1 MLSIV
6 VLNERKDLDDVHSE
20 NSKEAF
26 DSIKSLKDIERGI
39 LELLENPVSELLGDD
54 RLIEALQE
62 SKNTAEY
69 VASKLKNIAQ
79 TN

>member
-6 VLNERKDLDDVHSE
+6 VLNERRDLEDIHSD

-26 DSIKSLKDIERGI
+26 DSIKSLKEIESDILKL
-39 LELLENPVSELLGDD
+39 LELPVSELLGDEK
-54 RLIEALQE
+54 LISALAD

-69 VASKLKNIAQ
+69 IASKLKNIS
-79 TN
+79 